1 MSIFFPFLCP
11 FPCLSFLPRLSV
23 LLVVFL
29 PSFPPSFLPSFFLS
43 VSCSF
48 GFMPAALVLA
58 NPFHSSSGST
68 LILHLL
74 AITRVRHRMVSSFDV
89 HHRSCS
95 CLCPVSSQ
103 PSSQVSVS
111 SNCHLPP
118 LLLPFL
124 LIPSLLPF
132 PSVIL
137 LAHDFRCN
145 TTHFALDI
153 DEVMHL
159 YHSCPCCS
167 CSGQVSG
174 GCHYHC
180 SNQNCKNDPCFRPC
194 TGLVPKISR
203 IASHFHLVYTAGPS
217 LCHPFPGSPAI
228 FRRLHAASKQITS
241 NNQLL
246 TEFIQW

>member
-1 MSIFFPFLCP
+1 
-11 FPCLSFLPRLSV
+11 
-23 LLVVFL
+23 
-29 PSFPPSFLPSFFLS
+29 
-43 VSCSF
+43 
-48 GFMPAALVLA
+48 
-58 NPFHSSSGST
+58 
-68 LILHLL
+68 
-74 AITRVRHRMVSSFDV
+74 
-89 HHRSCS
+89 
-95 CLCPVSSQ
+95 
-103 PSSQVSVS
+103 
-111 SNCHLPP
+111 
-118 LLLPFL
+118 
-124 LIPSLLPF
+124 
-132 PSVIL
+132 
-137 LAHDFRCN
+137 
-145 TTHFALDI
+145 
-153 DEVMHL
+153 MHL

-246 TEFIQW
+246 TEFIQWWVRSNCCANQLRCLWPSCRLEAVAAYHGMFHPRNVKNTETNTPLNWTDSRSVTQKKTSNSWTRRKSNAPYPHSPTCGIQLIEATTASFRRGLRNQMNQQIEIGRFGLAWLG